1 MCHVSRVTCHV
12 SHITCH
18 MSQEEKKKQV
28 IKVISKLED
37 TIEVELL
44 NNAKS
49 KLSLNKEDVEAYRW
63 DTKLFKNGTSELKN
77 AYKKAKGMTDSLL

>member
-1 MCHVSRVTCHV
+1 
-12 SHITCH
+12 
-18 MSQEEKKKQV
+18 MSQEEKKKKV

-77 AYKKAKGMTDSLL
+77 AYKKAKGMTDSLI